1 VRRVTVT
8 IILVVLGSLIAATAE
23 AKVIARSVYSG
34 SHASMSG
41 FEYFIEAPASLAYD
55 VTAKPSTDVDVQVV
69 VSCSRGFLAPYLPY
83 RRTYRRSFI
92 ATNAIHR
99 GVRLPIKRPDDC
111 YFAVSATYA
120 DTKQSGRIVSQLRA
134 TFRRG

>member
-1 VRRVTVT
+1 MVV
-8 IILVVLGSLIAATAE
+8 VVLGSLSPATAE

-55 VTAKPSTDVDVQVV
+55 VTARPSADVDVQVV
-69 VSCSRGFLAPYLPY
+69 VSCSRGFY
-83 RRTYRRSFI
+83 RRTYHRSFI
-92 ATNAIHR
+92 ATDAIHR

-111 YFAVSATYA
+111 YFAVSATYG
-120 DTKQSGRIVSQLRA
+120 DIKQSGRIVSQLRA
-134 TFRRG
+134 TFRDT

>member
-1 VRRVTVT
+1 MV
-8 IILVVLGSLIAATAE
+8 LVVLGSLIAATAE
-23 AKVIARSVYSG
+23 AKVVARSVYSG

-55 VTAKPSTDVDVQVV
+55 VTAQPSADVDVQVGV
-69 VSCSRGFLAPYLPY
+69 FCSRGSY
-83 RRTYRRSFI
+83 RRFYRRSFI

-111 YFAVSATYA
+111 LFAVSATYA
-120 DTKQSGRIVSQLRA
+120 EK
-134 TFRRG
+134 

>member
-1 VRRVTVT
+1 MV
-8 IILVVLGSLIAATAE
+8 LVVLGSLIAATAE
-23 AKVIARSVYSG
+23 AKVVARSVYSG

-55 VTAKPSTDVDVQVV
+55 VTAQPFADVNVQMV
-69 VSCSRGFLAPYLPY
+69 VSCSRSPSPVPYLPY
-83 RRTYRRSFI
+83 RRTYRRSFT
-92 ATNAIHR
+92 ATDAIHR

-120 DTKQSGRIVSQLRA
+120 DKKQSGRIVSQLRA
-134 TFRRG
+134 TFRRR